1 MAGELLT
8 TPVPQGLPSTL
19 LLMEE
24 LHGEGLHSVW
34 LGLEHKMQP
43 QNSSVCQNRAM
54 LSVGNG

>member
-1 MAGELLT
+1 M
-8 TPVPQGLPSTL
+8 Q
-19 LLMEE
+19 LMEE

-43 QNSSVCQNRAM
+43 QNSSMCQNRAM